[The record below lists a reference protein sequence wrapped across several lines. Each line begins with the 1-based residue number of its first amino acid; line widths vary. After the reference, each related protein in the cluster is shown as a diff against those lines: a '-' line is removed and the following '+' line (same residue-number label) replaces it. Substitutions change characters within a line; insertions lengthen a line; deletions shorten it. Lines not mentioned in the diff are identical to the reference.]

1 MANTLYKGDLAEVS
15 FGKETGLRIDGK
27 TSQANWTHTSKTGNT
42 SLLTLGVDEY
52 WTTTNPELK
61 LPDNILVGCTLKIEG
76 GDAYS
81 ADNFATTKRTYY
93 ITANDTTNG
102 TITVQPALLTTA
114 GTATKDDDNLVID
127 FYRCP
132 TFESTMTDANQ
143 QVKTDQFIGLLN
155 EFAIPEPEIDVR
167 QQHVVGLGRDVN
179 ILTSGKETL
188 SGGSMQLNAHTLRWM
203 KYALGGHS
211 AKSQGE
217 FAYSTSA
224 GTAIGAIPLNI
235 KTGTATTAT
244 FAAQN
249 YGVADDTDTR
259 DTSISAVN
267 TTSLAMT
274 GNSLTGNMLLGSLT
288 DTDAGTDITLDTNN
302 INVKFETVNPAGGIF
317 KVLSAAGAV
326 LYGSF
331 GASTLASQLLA
342 SCADIDSG
350 ALARAQTADKAVYIL
365 GGVSDDISAGDIRIK
380 VGSANAAKFTAGT
393 SYVQIID
400 KDKFTIPGQ
409 DAAETDRQ
417 IYKNEIRRVIAIGST
432 NGNDLDYIY
441 VEEPLTFD
449 HTKSSC
455 GVERLQY
462 TGTSNQRGSP
472 HIAAT
477 TKELQFGVT
486 HTLFGHNVLPS
497 FTIEQ
502 SFRQKDADVDSK
514 QLLRLYSGCKATE
527 ATIDADAEGEVKL
540 NLSYEAARHYT
551 ATNNT
556 MKPHRMFDNTA
567 ESAVNRKISGIAV
580 DGEKPYLFQDVNVEV
595 FGRPVLR
602 GTKFSLSVSNSLE
615 SRWFIR
621 GYEGNT
627 TDNDQVQHGATQL
640 PLEITEGKRE
650 YSFSMQ
656 VMVEDERLWDE
667 LRTRRHHKNTNDITI
682 TMTKVGSNA
691 TRETATITL
700 EDYTITK
707 SEHQVPSDKSP
718 IMADVE
724 IIVRHMKVTENSP
737 YFIL

>member
-27 TSQANWTHTSKTGNT
+27 TSQANWVHTSVSGNT
-42 SLLTLGVDEY
+42 SLLTLGADEY
-52 WTTTNPELK
+52 WTTTGPDLK
-61 LPDNILVGCTLKIEG
+61 LPDNILIGCTLRIEG

-81 ADNFATTKRTYY
+81 ADDFATTKRTYY
-93 ITANDTTNG
+93 ITASDTAAG

-114 GTATKDDDNLVID
+114 ATATKDGDNLVID

-132 TFESTMTDANQ
+132 TFETSMTTTNQ

-167 QQHVVGLGRDVN
+167 QQHIVGLGRDVN
-179 ILTSGKETL
+179 ILTSGRETL

-217 FAYSTSA
+217 FAYSSAA
-224 GTAIGAIPLNI
+224 GTAIGGFPLNI
-235 KTGTATTAT
+235 ATGSVTATL
-244 FAAQN
+244 AAQG
-249 YGVADDTDTR
+249 YGVSDNT
-259 DTSISAVN
+259 DTSITATNSSAL
-267 TTSLAMT
+267 TMT
-274 GNSLTGNMLLGSLT
+274 GNSLTGNFLLGGMVT
-288 DTDAGTDITLDTNN
+288 ADTSTDITFDTA
-302 INVKFETVNPAGGIF
+302 IATTFENALTTGGIF
-317 KVLSAAGAV
+317 KVLSATGAV
-326 LYGSF
+326 LYGSYGSAS
-331 GASTLASQLLA
+331 GAVLST
-342 SCADIDSG
+342 CADIDSG
-350 ALARAQTADKAVYIL
+350 ALARAQTEDKAVYLL
-365 GGVSDDISAGDIRIK
+365 GGVTANISAGDIRIK

-400 KDKFTIPGQ
+400 KDKHTIPGQ

-417 IYKNEIRRVIAIGST
+417 IFKNELRRVIAIGTS
-432 NGNDLDYIY
+432 NGNDADYIY

-449 HTKSSC
+449 HTSTSC

-462 TGTSNQRGSP
+462 TGTRNQRGSP
-472 HIAAT
+472 HIDAT
-477 TKELQFGVT
+477 SKELQFGVT

-497 FTIEQ
+497 FTVEQ

-527 ATIDADAEGEVKL
+527 ATIDADSEGEVKL

-551 ATNNT
+551 ATTNT

-602 GTKFSLSVSNSLE
+602 GTQFSLSVTNNLE

-621 GYEGNT
+621 GYEGT
-627 TDNDQVQHGATQL
+627 TVDNDQIQHGATQL

-667 LRTRRHHKNTNDITI
+667 LRTRKHHKNTNDITI

-718 IMADVE
+718 VMADVE
-724 IIVRHMKVTENSP
+724 ILVRHMKITENSP

>member
-27 TSQANWTHTSKTGNT
+27 TSQANWVHTSVSGNT
-42 SLLTLGVDEY
+42 SLLTLGADEY
-52 WTTTNPELK
+52 WTTTGPDLK
-61 LPDNILVGCTLKIEG
+61 LPDNILIGCTLRIEG

-81 ADNFATTKRTYY
+81 ADDFATTKRTYY
-93 ITANDTTNG
+93 ITASDTAAG

-114 GTATKDDDNLVID
+114 ATATKDGDNLVID

-132 TFESTMTDANQ
+132 TFETSMTTTNQ

-167 QQHVVGLGRDVN
+167 QQHIVGLGRDVN
-179 ILTSGKETL
+179 ILTSGRETL

-217 FAYSTSA
+217 FAYSSAA
-224 GTAIGAIPLNI
+224 GTAIGGFPLNI
-235 KTGTATTAT
+235 ATGSVSAT
-244 FAAQN
+244 FAAQG
-249 YGVADDTDTR
+249 YGVSDDTDT
-259 DTSISAVN
+259 SITATNSSAL
-267 TTSLAMT
+267 TMT
-274 GNSLTGNMLLGSLT
+274 GNSLTGNFLLGGMVT
-288 DTDAGTDITLDTNN
+288 ADTSTDITFDTA
-302 INVKFETVNPAGGIF
+302 IATTFENALTTGGIF
-317 KVLSAAGAV
+317 KVLSATGAV
-326 LYGSF
+326 LYGSYGSAS
-331 GASTLASQLLA
+331 GAVLST
-342 SCADIDSG
+342 CADIDSG
-350 ALARAQTADKAVYIL
+350 ALARAQTEDKAVYLL
-365 GGVSDDISAGDIRIK
+365 GGVTANISAGDIRIK

-400 KDKFTIPGQ
+400 KDKHTIPGQ

-417 IYKNEIRRVIAIGST
+417 IFKNELRRVIAIGTS
-432 NGNDLDYIY
+432 NGNDADYIY

-449 HTKSSC
+449 HTSTSC

-472 HIAAT
+472 HIDAT
-477 TKELQFGVT
+477 SKELQFGVT

-497 FTIEQ
+497 FTVEQ

-527 ATIDADAEGEVKL
+527 ATIDADSEGEVKL

-551 ATNNT
+551 ATTNT

-602 GTKFSLSVSNSLE
+602 GTQFSLSVTNNLE

-621 GYEGNT
+621 GYEGT
-627 TDNDQVQHGATQL
+627 TVDNDQIQHGATQL

-667 LRTRRHHKNTNDITI
+667 LRTRKHHKNTYDITI

-718 IMADVE
+718 VMADVE
-724 IIVRHMKVTENSP
+724 ILVRHMKITENSP

>member
-27 TSQANWTHTSKTGNT
+27 TSQANWVHTSVSGNT
-42 SLLTLGVDEY
+42 SLLTLGADEY
-52 WTTTNPELK
+52 WTTTGPDLK
-61 LPDNILVGCTLKIEG
+61 LPDNILIGCTLRIEG

-81 ADNFATTKRTYY
+81 ADDFATTKRTYY
-93 ITANDTTNG
+93 ITASDTAAG

-114 GTATKDDDNLVID
+114 ATATKDGDNLVID

-132 TFESTMTDANQ
+132 TFETSMTTTNQ

-167 QQHVVGLGRDVN
+167 QQHIVGLGRDVN
-179 ILTSGKETL
+179 ILTSGRETL

-217 FAYSTSA
+217 FAYSSAA
-224 GTAIGAIPLNI
+224 GTAIGGFPLNI
-235 KTGTATTAT
+235 ATGSVTATL
-244 FAAQN
+244 AAQG
-249 YGVADDTDTR
+249 YGVSDNT
-259 DTSISAVN
+259 DTSITATNSSAL
-267 TTSLAMT
+267 TMT
-274 GNSLTGNMLLGSLT
+274 GNSLTGNFLLGGMVT
-288 DTDAGTDITLDTNN
+288 ADTSTDITFDTA
-302 INVKFETVNPAGGIF
+302 IATTFENALTTGGIF
-317 KVLSAAGAV
+317 KVLSATGAV
-326 LYGSF
+326 LYGSYGSAS
-331 GASTLASQLLA
+331 GAVLST
-342 SCADIDSG
+342 CADIDSG
-350 ALARAQTADKAVYIL
+350 ALARAQTEDKAVYLL
-365 GGVSDDISAGDIRIK
+365 GGVTANISAGDIRIK

-393 SYVQIID
+393 TYVQIID
-400 KDKFTIPGQ
+400 KDKHTIPGQ

-417 IYKNEIRRVIAIGST
+417 IFKNELRRVIAIGTS
-432 NGNDLDYIY
+432 NGNDADYIY

-449 HTKSSC
+449 HTSTSC

-472 HIAAT
+472 HIDAT
-477 TKELQFGVT
+477 SKELQFGVT

-497 FTIEQ
+497 FTVEQ

-527 ATIDADAEGEVKL
+527 ATIDADSEGEVKL

-551 ATNNT
+551 ATTNT

-602 GTKFSLSVSNSLE
+602 GTQFSLSVTNNLE

-621 GYEGNT
+621 GYEGT
-627 TDNDQVQHGATQL
+627 TVDNDQIQHGATQL

-718 IMADVE
+718 VMADVE
-724 IIVRHMKVTENSP
+724 ILVRHMKITESSP

>member
-27 TSQANWTHTSKTGNT
+27 TSQANWVHTSVSGNT
-42 SLLTLGVDEY
+42 SLLTLGADEY
-52 WTTTNPELK
+52 WTTTGPDLK
-61 LPDNILVGCTLKIEG
+61 LPDNILVGCTLRIEG

-93 ITANDTTNG
+93 ITASDTSEG
-102 TITVQPALLTTA
+102 TITVQPALLTAA

-132 TFESTMTDANQ
+132 TFESTMTTANQ

-167 QQHVVGLGRDVN
+167 QQHIVGLGRDVN
-179 ILTSGKETL
+179 ILTSGRETL

-217 FAYSTSA
+217 FAYSSAA
-224 GTAIGAIPLNI
+224 GTAIGGFPLNI
-235 KTGTATTAT
+235 KATGI
-244 FAAQN
+244 
-249 YGVADDTDTR
+249 
-259 DTSISAVN
+259 SISATLAAQGYGVSDN
-267 TTSLAMT
+267 TDSSITATNSSTLTMT
-274 GNSLTGNMLLGSLT
+274 GNSLEGNFLLGGMVT
-288 DTDAGTDITLDTNN
+288 ADTGTDITFDTAVATWCENAL
-302 INVKFETVNPAGGIF
+302 TTGGIF
-317 KVLSAAGAV
+317 KVLSATGAV
-326 LYGSF
+326 LYGSYT
-331 GASTLASQLLA
+331 GISSATVSG
-342 SCADIDSG
+342 CADIDSG
-350 ALARAQTADKAVYIL
+350 ALARAQTEDKAVYLL
-365 GGVSDDISAGDIRIK
+365 GGVTDNISAGDIRIK

-400 KDKFTIPGQ
+400 KDKHTIPGQ

-417 IYKNEIRRVIAIGST
+417 IFKNELRRVIAIGTS
-432 NGNDLDYIY
+432 NGNDADYIY

-449 HTKSSC
+449 HTSTSC

-472 HIAAT
+472 HIDAT
-477 TKELQFGVT
+477 SKELQFGVT

-497 FTIEQ
+497 FTVEQ

-527 ATIDADAEGEVKL
+527 ASIDADSEGEVKL

-551 ATNNT
+551 ATTNT

-602 GTKFSLSVSNSLE
+602 GTQFSLSVTNNLE

-621 GYEGNT
+621 GYEGT
-627 TDNDQVQHGATQL
+627 TVDNDQIQHGATQL

-718 IMADVE
+718 VMADVE
-724 IIVRHMKVTENSP
+724 ILVRHMKITENSP

>member
-27 TSQANWTHTSKTGNT
+27 TSQANWVHTSVSGNT
-42 SLLTLGVDEY
+42 SLLTLGADEY
-52 WTTTNPELK
+52 WTTTGPDLK
-61 LPDNILVGCTLKIEG
+61 LPDNILIGCTLRIEG

-81 ADNFATTKRTYY
+81 ADDFATTKRTYY
-93 ITANDTTNG
+93 ITASDTAAG

-114 GTATKDDDNLVID
+114 ATATKDGDNLVID

-132 TFESTMTDANQ
+132 TFETSMTTTNQ

-167 QQHVVGLGRDVN
+167 QQHIVGLGRDVN
-179 ILTSGKETL
+179 ILTSGRETL

-217 FAYSTSA
+217 FAYSSAA
-224 GTAIGAIPLNI
+224 GTAIGGFPLNI
-235 KTGTATTAT
+235 ATGSVTATL
-244 FAAQN
+244 AAQG
-249 YGVADDTDTR
+249 YGVSDNT
-259 DTSISAVN
+259 DTSITATNSSAL
-267 TTSLAMT
+267 TMT
-274 GNSLTGNMLLGSLT
+274 GNSLTGNFLLGGMVT
-288 DTDAGTDITLDTNN
+288 ADTSTDITFDTA
-302 INVKFETVNPAGGIF
+302 IATTFENALTTGGIF
-317 KVLSAAGAV
+317 KVLSATGAV
-326 LYGSF
+326 LYGSYGSAS
-331 GASTLASQLLA
+331 GAVLST
-342 SCADIDSG
+342 CADIDSG
-350 ALARAQTADKAVYIL
+350 ALARAQTEDKAVYLL
-365 GGVSDDISAGDIRIK
+365 GGVTANISAGDIRIK

-400 KDKFTIPGQ
+400 KDKHTIPGQ

-417 IYKNEIRRVIAIGST
+417 IFKNELRRVIAIGTS
-432 NGNDLDYIY
+432 NGNDADYIY

-449 HTKSSC
+449 HTSTSC

-472 HIAAT
+472 HIDAT
-477 TKELQFGVT
+477 SKELQFGVT

-497 FTIEQ
+497 FTVEQ

-527 ATIDADAEGEVKL
+527 ATIDADSEGEVKL

-551 ATNNT
+551 ATTNT

-602 GTKFSLSVSNSLE
+602 GTQFSLSVTNNLE

-621 GYEGNT
+621 GYEGT
-627 TDNDQVQHGATQL
+627 TVDNDQIQHGATQL

-667 LRTRRHHKNTNDITI
+667 LRTRKHHKNTNDITI

-718 IMADVE
+718 VMADVE
-724 IIVRHMKVTENSP
+724 ILVRHMKITENSP

>member
-27 TSQANWTHTSKTGNT
+27 TSQANWVHTSVSGNT
-42 SLLTLGVDEY
+42 SLLTLGADEY
-52 WTTTNPELK
+52 WTTTGPDLK
-61 LPDNILVGCTLKIEG
+61 LPDNILVGCTLRIEG

-81 ADNFATTKRTYY
+81 ADDFATTKRTYY
-93 ITANDTTNG
+93 ITASDTAAG

-114 GTATKDDDNLVID
+114 ATATKDDDNLVID

-132 TFESTMTDANQ
+132 TFETSMTTANQ

-167 QQHVVGLGRDVN
+167 QQHIVGLGRDVN
-179 ILTSGKETL
+179 ILTSGRETL

-217 FAYSTSA
+217 FAYSSAA
-224 GTAIGAIPLNI
+224 GTAIGGFPLNI
-235 KTGTATTAT
+235 ATGSVTATL
-244 FAAQN
+244 AAQG
-249 YGVADDTDTR
+249 YGVSDNT
-259 DTSISAVN
+259 DTSITATNSSAL
-267 TTSLAMT
+267 TMT
-274 GNSLTGNMLLGSLT
+274 GNSLTGNFLLGGMVT
-288 DTDAGTDITLDTNN
+288 ADTSTDITFDTA
-302 INVKFETVNPAGGIF
+302 IATTFENALTTGGIF
-317 KVLSAAGAV
+317 KVLSATGAV
-326 LYGSF
+326 LYGSYGSAS
-331 GASTLASQLLA
+331 GAVLST
-342 SCADIDSG
+342 CADIDSG
-350 ALARAQTADKAVYIL
+350 ALARAQTEDKAVYLL
-365 GGVSDDISAGDIRIK
+365 GSVTANISAGDIRIK

-393 SYVQIID
+393 TYVQIID
-400 KDKFTIPGQ
+400 KDKHTIPGQ

-417 IYKNEIRRVIAIGST
+417 IFKNELRRVIAVGSA
-432 NGNDLDYIY
+432 NGNDADYIY

-449 HTKSSC
+449 HTSTSC

-472 HIAAT
+472 HIDAT
-477 TKELQFGVT
+477 SKELQFGVT

-497 FTIEQ
+497 FTVEQ

-527 ATIDADAEGEVKL
+527 ATIDADSEGEVKL

-551 ATNNT
+551 ATTNT

-602 GTKFSLSVSNSLE
+602 GTQFSLSVTNNLE

-621 GYEGNT
+621 GYEGT
-627 TDNDQVQHGATQL
+627 TVDNDQIQHGATQL

-667 LRTRRHHKNTNDITI
+667 LRTRKHHKNTNDITI

-718 IMADVE
+718 VMADVE
-724 IIVRHMKVTENSP
+724 IVVRHMKVSENSP

>member
-27 TSQANWTHTSKTGNT
+27 TSQANWVHTSVSGNT
-42 SLLTLGVDEY
+42 SLLTLGADEY
-52 WTTTNPELK
+52 WTTTGPDLK
-61 LPDNILVGCTLKIEG
+61 LPDNILIGCTLRIEG

-81 ADNFATTKRTYY
+81 ADDFASTKRTYY
-93 ITANDTTNG
+93 ITASDTGAG
-102 TITVQPALLTTA
+102 TITVQPALLTAA

-132 TFESTMTDANQ
+132 TFETSMTTTNQ

-167 QQHVVGLGRDVN
+167 QQHIVGLGRDVN
-179 ILTSGKETL
+179 ILTSGRETL

-217 FAYSTSA
+217 FAYSSVA
-224 GTAIGAIPLNI
+224 GTAIGGFPLNI
-235 KTGTATTAT
+235 ATGSVTATLAAQGYGVSDNTDNSITAT
-244 FAAQN
+244 N
-249 YGVADDTDTR
+249 
-259 DTSISAVN
+259 SSAL
-267 TTSLAMT
+267 TMT
-274 GNSLTGNMLLGSLT
+274 GNSLTGNFLLGGMVAA
-288 DTDAGTDITLDTNN
+288 DTGTDITFDTA
-302 INVKFETVNPAGGIF
+302 IATTFENALTTGGIF
-317 KVLSAAGAV
+317 KVLSATGAV
-326 LYGSF
+326 LYGSYGSAS
-331 GASTLASQLLA
+331 GAVLST
-342 SCADIDSG
+342 CADIDSG
-350 ALARAQTADKAVYIL
+350 ALARAQTDDKAVYLL
-365 GGVSDDISAGDIRIK
+365 GGVTANISAGDIRIK
-380 VGSANAAKFTAGT
+380 VGSANAAKFSAGT

-400 KDKFTIPGQ
+400 KDKHTIPGQ

-417 IYKNEIRRVIAIGST
+417 IFKNELRRVIAIGTS
-432 NGNDLDYIY
+432 NGNDADYIY

-449 HTKSSC
+449 HTSTSC

-472 HIAAT
+472 HIDAT
-477 TKELQFGVT
+477 SKELQFGVT

-497 FTIEQ
+497 FTVEQ

-527 ATIDADAEGEVKL
+527 ASIDADSEGEVKL

-551 ATNNT
+551 ATTNT

-602 GTKFSLSVSNSLE
+602 GTQFSLSVTNNLE

-621 GYEGNT
+621 GYEGT
-627 TDNDQVQHGATQL
+627 TVDNDQIQHGATQL

-718 IMADVE
+718 VMADVE
-724 IIVRHMKVTENSP
+724 ILVRHMKITESSP

>member
-27 TSQANWTHTSKTGNT
+27 TSQANWVHTSVSGNT
-42 SLLTLGVDEY
+42 SLLTLGADEY
-52 WTTTNPELK
+52 WTTTGPDLK
-61 LPDNILVGCTLKIEG
+61 LPDNILIGCTLRIEG

-81 ADNFATTKRTYY
+81 ADDFATTKRTYY
-93 ITANDTTNG
+93 ITASDTAAG

-114 GTATKDDDNLVID
+114 ATATKDGDNLVID

-132 TFESTMTDANQ
+132 TFETSMTTTNQ

-167 QQHVVGLGRDVN
+167 QQHIVGLGRDVN
-179 ILTSGKETL
+179 ILTSGRETL

-217 FAYSTSA
+217 FAYSSAA
-224 GTAIGAIPLNI
+224 GTAIGGFPLNI
-235 KTGTATTAT
+235 ATGSVSAT
-244 FAAQN
+244 FAAQG
-249 YGVADDTDTR
+249 YGVSDDTDT
-259 DTSISAVN
+259 SITATNSSAL
-267 TTSLAMT
+267 TMT
-274 GNSLTGNMLLGSLT
+274 GNSLTGNFLLGGMVT
-288 DTDAGTDITLDTNN
+288 ADTSTDITFDTA
-302 INVKFETVNPAGGIF
+302 IATTFENALTTGGIF
-317 KVLSAAGAV
+317 KVLSATGAV
-326 LYGSF
+326 LYGSYGSAS
-331 GASTLASQLLA
+331 GAVLST
-342 SCADIDSG
+342 CADIDSG
-350 ALARAQTADKAVYIL
+350 ALARAQTEDKAVYLL
-365 GGVSDDISAGDIRIK
+365 GSVTANISAGDIRIK

-400 KDKFTIPGQ
+400 KDKHTIPGQ

-417 IYKNEIRRVIAIGST
+417 IFKNELRRVIAIGTS
-432 NGNDLDYIY
+432 NGNDADYIY

-449 HTKSSC
+449 HTSTSC

-472 HIAAT
+472 HIDAT
-477 TKELQFGVT
+477 SKELQFGVT

-497 FTIEQ
+497 FTVEQ

-527 ATIDADAEGEVKL
+527 ATIDADSEGEVKL

-551 ATNNT
+551 ATTNT

-602 GTKFSLSVSNSLE
+602 GTQFSLSVTNNLE

-621 GYEGNT
+621 GYEGT
-627 TDNDQVQHGATQL
+627 TVDNDQIQHGATQL

-667 LRTRRHHKNTNDITI
+667 LRTRKHHKNTNDITI

-718 IMADVE
+718 VMADVE
-724 IIVRHMKVTENSP
+724 IVVRHMKVTENSP

>member
-27 TSQANWTHTSKTGNT
+27 TSQANWVHTSVSGNT
-42 SLLTLGVDEY
+42 SLLTLGADEY
-52 WTTTNPELK
+52 WTATGPDLK
-61 LPDNILVGCTLKIEG
+61 LPDNILIGCTLRIEG

-81 ADNFATTKRTYY
+81 ADDFATTKRTYY
-93 ITANDTTNG
+93 ITASDTGAG
-102 TITVQPALLTTA
+102 TITVQPALLTA
-114 GTATKDDDNLVID
+114 SGTATKDDDNLVID

-132 TFESTMTDANQ
+132 TFESTMTTSNQ

-167 QQHVVGLGRDVN
+167 QQHIVGLGRDVN
-179 ILTSGKETL
+179 ILTSGRETL

-217 FAYSTSA
+217 FAYSSAA
-224 GTAIGAIPLNI
+224 GTAIGGFPLNI
-235 KTGTATTAT
+235 ATGSVTATL
-244 FAAQN
+244 AAQG
-249 YGVADDTDTR
+249 YGVSDNT
-259 DTSISAVN
+259 DTSITATNSSAL
-267 TTSLAMT
+267 TMT
-274 GNSLTGNMLLGSLT
+274 GNSLTGNFLLGGMVT
-288 DTDAGTDITLDTNN
+288 ADTSTDITFDTA
-302 INVKFETVNPAGGIF
+302 IATTFENALTTGGIF
-317 KVLSAAGAV
+317 KVLSATGAV
-326 LYGSF
+326 LYGSYGSAS
-331 GASTLASQLLA
+331 GAVLS

-350 ALARAQTADKAVYIL
+350 ALARAQTEDKAVYLL
-365 GGVSDDISAGDIRIK
+365 GSVTANISAGDIRIK

-400 KDKFTIPGQ
+400 KDKHTIPGQ

-417 IYKNEIRRVIAIGST
+417 IFKNELRRVIAIGTS
-432 NGNDLDYIY
+432 NGNDADYIY

-449 HTKSSC
+449 HTSTSC

-472 HIAAT
+472 HIDAT
-477 TKELQFGVT
+477 SKELQFGVT

-497 FTIEQ
+497 FTVEQ

-527 ATIDADAEGEVKL
+527 ATIDADSEGEVKL

-551 ATNNT
+551 ATTNT

-602 GTKFSLSVSNSLE
+602 GTQFSLSVTNNLE

-621 GYEGNT
+621 GYEGT
-627 TDNDQVQHGATQL
+627 TVDNDQIQHGATQL

-667 LRTRRHHKNTNDITI
+667 LRTRKHHKNTNDITI

-718 IMADVE
+718 VMADVE
-724 IIVRHMKVTENSP
+724 IVVRHMKVSENSP

>member
-1 MANTLYKGDLAEVS
+1 MT
-15 FGKETGLRIDGK
+15 
-27 TSQANWTHTSKTGNT
+27 TS
-42 SLLTLGVDEY
+42 
-52 WTTTNPELK
+52 
-61 LPDNILVGCTLKIEG
+61 
-76 GDAYS
+76 
-81 ADNFATTKRTYY
+81 
-93 ITANDTTNG
+93 
-102 TITVQPALLTTA
+102 
-114 GTATKDDDNLVID
+114 
-127 FYRCP
+127 
-132 TFESTMTDANQ
+132 NQ

-167 QQHVVGLGRDVN
+167 QQHIVGLGRDVN
-179 ILTSGKETL
+179 ILTSGRETL

-217 FAYSTSA
+217 FAYSSVA
-224 GTAIGAIPLNI
+224 GTAIGGFPLNI
-235 KTGTATTAT
+235 KATGSSVSATL
-244 FAAQN
+244 AAQG
-249 YGVADDTDTR
+249 YGVSDNTDN
-259 DTSISAVN
+259 SIGATDSSAL
-267 TTSLAMT
+267 TMT
-274 GNSLTGNMLLGSLT
+274 GNSLTGNFLLGGMVANDS
-288 DTDAGTDITLDTNN
+288 GTDITFDTAVATWCENAL
-302 INVKFETVNPAGGIF
+302 TTGGIF
-317 KVLSAAGAV
+317 KALSATGAV
-326 LYGSF
+326 LYGSYT
-331 GASTLASQLLA
+331 GISSATVSG
-342 SCADIDSG
+342 CADIDSG
-350 ALARAQTADKAVYIL
+350 ALARAQTDDKAVYL
-365 GGVSDDISAGDIRIK
+365 LAAVTDDISAGDIRIK

-400 KDKFTIPGQ
+400 KDKHTIPGQ

-417 IYKNEIRRVIAIGST
+417 IFKNELRRVIAVGSA
-432 NGNDLDYIY
+432 NGNDADYIY

-449 HTKSSC
+449 HTSTSC

-472 HIAAT
+472 HIDAT
-477 TKELQFGVT
+477 SKELQFGVT

-497 FTIEQ
+497 FTVEQ

-527 ATIDADAEGEVKL
+527 ATIDADSEGEVKL

-551 ATNNT
+551 ATTNT

-602 GTKFSLSVSNSLE
+602 GTQFSLSVTNNLE

-621 GYEGNT
+621 GYEGT
-627 TDNDQVQHGATQL
+627 TVDNDQIQHGATQL

-667 LRTRRHHKNTNDITI
+667 LRTRKHHKNTNDITI

-718 IMADVE
+718 VMADVE
-724 IIVRHMKVTENSP
+724 IVVRHMKVTENSP

>member
-27 TSQANWTHTSKTGNT
+27 TSQANWVHTSVSGNT
-42 SLLTLGVDEY
+42 SLLTLGADEY
-52 WTTTNPELK
+52 WTTTGPDLK
-61 LPDNILVGCTLKIEG
+61 IPDNVLVGCTLRIEG
-76 GDAYS
+76 GGSYS
-81 ADNFATTKRTYY
+81 ADDFATTKRTYY
-93 ITANDTTNG
+93 ITANDTASG
-102 TITVQPALLTTA
+102 TISVQPALLTSA
-114 GTATKDDDNLVID
+114 ATATADDDNLVID

-132 TFESTMTDANQ
+132 TFEATTTTTNQ

-188 SGGSMQLNAHTLRWM
+188 SGGSMQLNAHTLRWL
-203 KYALGGHS
+203 KYALGGHT

-217 FAYSTSA
+217 FAYSTVA
-224 GTAIGAIPLNI
+224 GVAIGAIPLNI
-235 KTGTATTAT
+235 KTGAATTAT
-244 FAAQN
+244 FAAQGH
-249 YGVADDTDTR
+249 GVSDNTDAT
-259 DTSISAVN
+259 ISAVN

-274 GNSLTGNMLLGSLT
+274 GNSLTGNLLLGSLT
-288 DTDAGTDITLDTNN
+288 DADTGADITLDTNN
-302 INVKFETVNPAGGIF
+302 INVKFETVNAAGGIF
-317 KVLSAAGAV
+317 KVLSATGAA

-365 GGVSDDISAGDIRIK
+365 GGVSADVSAGDIRIK
-380 VGSANAAKFTAGT
+380 VGSTNAAKFTAGT
-393 SYVQIID
+393 SYVQVID

-417 IYKNEIRRVIAIGST
+417 IYKNEIRRVIAIGT
-432 NGNDLDYIY
+432 ANGNDADYIY
-441 VEEPLTFD
+441 IEEPFTFD
-449 HTKSSC
+449 HTESSC

-486 HTLFGHNVLPS
+486 HTLFGHSVLPS
-497 FTIEQ
+497 FTVEQ

-527 ATIDADAEGEVKL
+527 ASIEADAEGEVKL

-551 ATNNT
+551 ATTNT

-567 ESAVNRKISGIAV
+567 ETAVNRKISGIAV

-602 GTKFSLSVSNSLE
+602 GTKFALQVTNNLE
-615 SRWFIR
+615 ARWFIR

-627 TDNDQVQHGATQL
+627 TDNDQIQHGATQL

-650 YSFSMQ
+650 YKFSMQ

-667 LRTRRHHKNTNDITI
+667 LRTRKHHKNTNDITI

-707 SEHQVPSDKSP
+707 AEHQVPSDKSP
-718 IMADVE
+718 VMADVE
-724 IIVRHMKVTENSP
+724 IIVRHMKVSESSP

>member
-42 SLLTLGVDEY
+42 SLLTLGTDEY
-52 WTTTNPELK
+52 WTTTGPDLK
-61 LPDNILVGCTLKIEG
+61 LPDNILVGCTMRIEG

-93 ITANDTTNG
+93 ITANDTAAG
-102 TITVQPALLTTA
+102 TITVQPALLTA
-114 GTATKDDDNLVID
+114 AATATKDDDNLVID

-132 TFESTMTDANQ
+132 TFESTMTNGNQ

-217 FAYSTSA
+217 FAFSTVA
-224 GTAIGAIPLNI
+224 GTAIGGFPLNI
-235 KTGTATTAT
+235 KTNGNAISATL
-244 FAAQN
+244 AAQN

-259 DTSISAVN
+259 DTSITATNSSN
-267 TTSLAMT
+267 LAIS
-274 GNSLTGNMLLGSLT
+274 GNSLTGNFLLGGMVAT
-288 DTDAGTDITLDTNN
+288 DTGTDITFDTAVATWCENAL
-302 INVKFETVNPAGGIF
+302 TTGGIF
-317 KVLSAAGAV
+317 KVLSATGAV
-326 LYGSF
+326 LYGSYT
-331 GASTLASQLLA
+331 GISSVTVSG
-342 SCADIDSG
+342 CADIDSG
-350 ALARAQTADKAVYIL
+350 ALARAQTDDKAVYL
-365 GGVSDDISAGDIRIK
+365 LAGVTDGISAGDIRIK

-417 IYKNEIRRVIAIGST
+417 IFKNELRRVIAIGT
-432 NGNDLDYIY
+432 ANGNDADYIY

-449 HTKSSC
+449 HTSTSC

-551 ATNNT
+551 ATTNT

-602 GTKFSLSVSNSLE
+602 GTKFSLSVANSLE

-650 YSFSMQ
+650 YKFSMQ

>member
-27 TSQANWTHTSKTGNT
+27 TSQANWVHTSVSGNT
-42 SLLTLGVDEY
+42 SLLTLGADEY
-52 WTTTNPELK
+52 WTATGPDLK
-61 LPDNILVGCTLKIEG
+61 LPDNILIGCTLRIEG
-76 GDAYS
+76 GGAYS
-81 ADNFATTKRTYY
+81 ADDFATTKRTYY
-93 ITANDTTNG
+93 ITASDTAAG

-114 GTATKDDDNLVID
+114 ATATTDDDNLVID

-132 TFESTMTDANQ
+132 TFETSMTTANQ

-167 QQHVVGLGRDVN
+167 QQHIVGLGRDVN
-179 ILTSGKETL
+179 ILTSGRETL

-217 FAYSTSA
+217 FAYSSAA
-224 GTAIGAIPLNI
+224 GTAIGGFPLNI
-235 KTGTATTAT
+235 KATGSSVSATL
-244 FAAQN
+244 AAQG
-249 YGVADDTDTR
+249 YGVSDNTDN
-259 DTSISAVN
+259 SIGATDSSAL
-267 TTSLAMT
+267 TMT
-274 GNSLTGNMLLGSLT
+274 GNSLTGNFLLGGMVANDS
-288 DTDAGTDITLDTNN
+288 GTDITFDTA
-302 INVKFETVNPAGGIF
+302 IATTFENALTTGGIF
-317 KVLSAAGAV
+317 KVLSATGAV
-326 LYGSF
+326 LYGSYGSAS
-331 GASTLASQLLA
+331 GAVLST
-342 SCADIDSG
+342 CADIDSG
-350 ALARAQTADKAVYIL
+350 ALARAQTDDKAVYLL
-365 GGVSDDISAGDIRIK
+365 GGVTANISAGDIRIK

-400 KDKFTIPGQ
+400 KDKHTIPGQ

-417 IYKNEIRRVIAIGST
+417 IFKNELRRVIAVGSA
-432 NGNDLDYIY
+432 NGNDADYIY

-449 HTKSSC
+449 HTSTSC

-472 HIAAT
+472 HIDAT
-477 TKELQFGVT
+477 SKELQFGVT

-497 FTIEQ
+497 FTVEQ

-527 ATIDADAEGEVKL
+527 ATIDADSEGEVKL

-551 ATNNT
+551 ATTNT

-602 GTKFSLSVSNSLE
+602 GTQFSLSVTNNLE

-621 GYEGNT
+621 GYEGT
-627 TDNDQVQHGATQL
+627 TVDNDQIQHGATQL

-667 LRTRRHHKNTNDITI
+667 LRTRKHHKNTNDITI

-718 IMADVE
+718 VMADVE
-724 IIVRHMKVTENSP
+724 IVVRHMKVTENSP